1 MTTKTY
7 TVPSPNDVEYWA
19 NHNKPYAHQYPEL
32 WGNGYYTIE
41 PTFIRREWDR
51 SKWHYIHPVTNEIL
65 SSVYTYY

>member
-1 MTTKTY
+1 MTTY
-7 TVPSPNDVEYWA
+7 TVPSPNDIEYWS
-19 NHNKPYAHQYPEL
+19 NHNKPSAHQYPEL